1 MKDTADSVQRSAFRK
16 KTGVTAAKGFQ
27 AAGIACGIKKKRK
40 DLALIYSEVPA
51 VAAAV
56 FTRNQLQAAP
66 VLVTK
71 EHIRSDAAR
80 AIIANSGNA
89 NCATGKKGFADARQ
103 MASECAGLLGIQPR
117 EVLVASTGV
126 IGRPL
131 PMKTVTQ
138 GIEAIVRNL
147 SSQGSHSAA
156 EAILTTDHIV
166 KETAIQ
172 FSVGGQEISLGGIAK
187 GAGMIAPEMA
197 TMLCFIT
204 TDAKI
209 ARPALQRALSQVTE
223 TTFNAITID
232 GEMSTNDMVLVMAN
246 GEAGNPAIQSGSAA
260 YQKFAAGLEQ
270 VMEELAKM
278 MVRDGEGATKFVEIN
293 VTSAKNRGDA
303 KEVAHRIANSLLVKT
318 MLHGADPNW
327 GRIAACIGS
336 SGVGVRMNRVE
347 ITIGTILV
355 FLKGEPVEH
364 SREELK
370 QILRNPE
377 IQIGVDL
384 GEGRSIARVW
394 TTDLSAEYVKI
405 NAGYTT

>member
-1 MKDTADSVQRSAFRK
+1 MKETAYSVQRSAFNGR
-16 KTGVTAAKGFQ
+16 TGVTAPKGFR
-27 AAGIACGIKKKRK
+27 AAGIACGIKKRKK

-51 VAAAV
+51 VAAGV
-56 FTRNQLQAAP
+56 FTTNRLQAAP

-71 EHIRSDAAR
+71 EHIRPGTAR

-89 NCATGKKGFADARQ
+89 NCATGKKGFGDARR

-131 PMKTVTQ
+131 PMDTVTQ
-138 GIEAIVRNL
+138 GIGSVVRNL
-147 SSQGSHSAA
+147 SSQGSRSAA
-156 EAILTTDHIV
+156 EAILTTDHTV
-166 KETAIQ
+166 KETAVR
-172 FSVGGQEISLGGIAK
+172 FSVGGHEISLGGIAK
-187 GAGMIAPEMA
+187 GSGMIAPEMA

-209 ARPALQRALSQVTE
+209 AGPVLKRILSQVTE
-223 TTFNAITID
+223 TTFNAVTID
-232 GEMSTNDMVLVMAN
+232 GEMSTNDMVLILAN
-246 GEAGNPAIQSGSAA
+246 GKAGNPAIQSGSAA
-260 YQKFAAGLEQ
+260 YQKFSAGLER
-270 VMEELAKM
+270 VMGELAKM
-278 MVRDGEGATKFVEIN
+278 MVRDGEGATKFVEID
-293 VTSAKNRGDA
+293 VTGAKNKGDA
-303 KEVAHRIANSLLVKT
+303 KKIAHRIANSLLVKT

-327 GRIAACIGS
+327 GRIAACVGS
-336 SGVGVRMNRVE
+336 SGVPVRMNRVE

-384 GEGRSIARVW
+384 GEGKADFTAW
-394 TTDLSAEYVKI
+394 TTDLSADYVKI
-405 NAGYTT
+405 NSGYTS

>member
-1 MKDTADSVQRSAFRK
+1 MENGKRIDGKQIEG
-16 KTGVTAAKGFQ
+16 GVTAPKGFR
-27 AAGIACGIKKKRK
+27 AAGIACGIKKRKK
-40 DLALIYSEVPA
+40 DLALIYSLVPA

-56 FTRNQLQAAP
+56 FTKNRLQAAP

-71 EHIRSDAAR
+71 EHIRPGTAR

-89 NCATGKKGFADARQ
+89 NCATGKKGLGDARR

-131 PMKTVTQ
+131 PMETVIQ
-138 GIEAIVRNL
+138 GIESVVRNL
-147 SSQGSHSAA
+147 NSQGSHSAA
-156 EAILTTDHIV
+156 EAILTTDHTV
-166 KETAIQ
+166 KETAVR
-172 FSVGGQEISLGGIAK
+172 FSVEGHEISLGGIAK

-209 ARPALQRALSQVTE
+209 AGPVLQRILSQAAE
-223 TTFNAITID
+223 TTFNAVTID
-232 GEMSTNDMVLVMAN
+232 GEMSTNDMVLILAN
-246 GEAGNPAIQSGSAA
+246 GKAGNPAIQSGSAA
-260 YQKFAAGLEQ
+260 YQKFSAGLEQ
-270 VMEELAKM
+270 VMGEMAKM
-278 MVRDGEGATKFVEIN
+278 MVRDGEGATKFVEID
-293 VTSAKNRGDA
+293 VTGAKNRGDA
-303 KEVAHRIANSLLVKT
+303 KKIAHRIANSLLVKT

-327 GRIAACIGS
+327 GRIAACVGS
-336 SGVGVRMNRVE
+336 SGVPVRMNRVE

-384 GEGRSIARVW
+384 GEGKADFTAW
-394 TTDLSAEYVKI
+394 TTDLSADYVKI

>member
-1 MKDTADSVQRSAFRK
+1 MNTGKWKMESGKWIQG
-16 KTGVTAAKGFQ
+16 GVTAPKGFL
-27 AAGIACGIKKKRK
+27 AAGIACGIKKRKK

-51 VAAAV
+51 AAAAV
-56 FTRNQLQAAP
+56 FTRNRLQAAP

-71 EHIRSDAAR
+71 EHIRSGAAR

-89 NCATGKKGFADARQ
+89 NCATGQRGLKDASQ
-103 MASECAGLLGIQPR
+103 MASDCAAALGVKPK

-126 IGRPL
+126 IGRFL
-131 PMKTVTQ
+131 PMEVVGQ
-138 GIEAIVRNL
+138 GIEAVAKQL
-147 SSQGSHSAA
+147 SSEGSHSAA
-156 EAILTTDHIV
+156 EAILTTDHTV
-166 KETAIQ
+166 KETAVQ
-172 FSVGGQEISLGGIAK
+172 FSLHGNKVSIGGIAK

-209 ARPALQRALSQVTE
+209 AGPVLQRALSHVTE

-232 GEMSTNDMVLVMAN
+232 GEMSTNDMVLVLAN
-246 GEAGNPAIQSGSAA
+246 GKAGNSTIQSGSAA
-260 YQKFAAGLEQ
+260 YQEFTAGLKQ
-270 VMEELAKM
+270 VMEELAKR
-278 MVRDGEGATKFVEIN
+278 MVRDGEGATKFVEID
-293 VTSAKNRGDA
+293 VTGAEKKEDA
-303 KEVAHRIANSLLVKT
+303 KKMAHRIANSLLVKT

-327 GRIAACIGS
+327 GRIAACVGS
-336 SGVGVRMNRVE
+336 SGAPVRMNRVE

-370 QILRNPE
+370 QSLLNPE

-384 GEGRSIARVW
+384 GEGKSSARIW
-394 TTDLSAEYVKI
+394 TTDLSTEYIKI
-405 NAGYTT
+405 NSGYTT